1 MSRTVRLGLFIVV
14 ALAQLAV
21 PGWMIGQREMVLS
34 RGTVYKFRTAP
45 IDPYDPFRG
54 RYVWLNY
61 ESATVPYRGAG
72 TIPYGRLL
80 YVAVETG
87 EDGFA
92 RLTGAYSQ
100 PPDTGDYFP
109 VESYWIRDSEIQLT
123 LPFDRYY
130 MNEAAAPA
138 AEIAVREH
146 SRQENRNAHVT
157 VRVLN
162 GQAVLEELYVD
173 DKPIREFLEIE
184 RPSND

>member
-1 MSRTVRLGLFIVV
+1 MSRAVRLGLFAIV

-21 PGWMIGQREMVLS
+21 PAWMIGQREIVLA

-61 ESATVPYRGAG
+61 EEASVPYRDAG
-72 TIPYGRLL
+72 QIPYGRPL
-80 YVAVETG
+80 YVAVETS

-92 RLTGAYSQ
+92 RLTGAYAR
-100 PPDTGDYFP
+100 PPENGDYFP
-109 VESYWIRDSEIQLT
+109 VDRYWIYESELRVT

-146 SRQENRNAHVT
+146 SAQNNRDAYVT
-157 VRVLN
+157 VRILN
-162 GQAVLEELYVD
+162 GRAVLEELYVD
-173 DKPIREFLEIE
+173 DKPIQDYLRTQ
-184 RPSND
+184 RQTND